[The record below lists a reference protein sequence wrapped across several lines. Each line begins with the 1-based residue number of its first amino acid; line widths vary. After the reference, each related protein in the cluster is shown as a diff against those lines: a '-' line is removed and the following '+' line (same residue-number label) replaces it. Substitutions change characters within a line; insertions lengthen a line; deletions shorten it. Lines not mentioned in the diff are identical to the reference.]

1 MTNFD
6 KLRTIRTLKYLM
18 VNGQNYE
25 VAAYLRDIEK
35 SKFSDID
42 ITKFDCLVEDI
53 TPLNYA
59 YILELLDR
67 YVKTNTQISPEEIA
81 SIYGLVESTFLEL
94 IRQIKLDALLR
105 R

>member
-1 MTNFD
+1 MTNLD

-42 ITKFDCLVEDI
+42 ITKLDCLVEDI

-67 YVKTNTQISPEEIA
+67 YVKSGDISPEEIS
-81 SIYGLVESTFLEL
+81 SIYGLVDTTFLEL
-94 IRQIKLDALLR
+94 VRQIKLDALLR

>member
-1 MTNFD
+1 MTNLD

-67 YVKTNTQISPEEIA
+67 YVKSGDISPEEIS

>member
-42 ITKFDCLVEDI
+42 ITKLDCLVEDI

-67 YVKTNTQISPEEIA
+67 YVKSSDISPEEIA